1 MALMSIYT
9 MNVINVYILSTY
21 IWYTIVF
28 AFFFNTGISNVRPT
42 NIQNYC
48 MTVALILY
56 KIRRYMFGKNESE
69 ILATYPKWVYFLL
82 NPLM

>member
-28 AFFFNTGISNVRPT
+28 AFFFNTGISNVRLK

-48 MTVALILY
+48 MTLSLKLN
-56 KIRRYMFGKNESE
+56 KIQHQMFGK
-69 ILATYPKWVYFLL
+69 K
-82 NPLM
+82 